1 MILISTEVLGE
12 IAITSKVLGQ
22 GHWPALI
29 QCTGQIPQQST
40 AGPTITKVP
49 DEQNVVEQLYR
60 MWRESRTDVVASCTD
75 VAGELYRT

>member
-12 IAITSKVLGQ
+12 IAITSNVLGQ

-40 AGPTITKVP
+40 VGPTITKVP
-49 DEQNVVEQLYR
+49 DEQNVV
-60 MWRESRTDVVASCTD
+60 
-75 VAGELYRT
+75 